1 MVVSYVGKNISFLNQ
16 QTIFETKQLGE
27 DDFAEVVN
35 DRQQMVYNT
44 ALGIVQNEE
53 DAEDVTQEVFLKVY
67 EGLKSFRHE
76 SSLATWIYR
85 ITITTSLDFEKQKK
99 RQKRGGLMQ
108 RVFGNAEEYEKPD
121 FFHPGVA
128 LDKKEDASVL
138 FFAVRKLPE
147 KQRTAFLLHKMEGLT
162 NKEIAGIMETTLLA
176 VESLQVRAKN
186 NLRNYLKEYYTKH
199 FN

>member
-1 MVVSYVGKNISFLNQ
+1 MNQ
-16 QTIFETKQLGE
+16 QGIIETKQYGE
-27 DDFAEVVN
+27 DDFADIVSS
-35 DRQQMVYNT
+35 RQQMVYNT

-67 EGLKSFRHE
+67 EGLKRFRHE
-76 SSLATWIYR
+76 SSLSTWIYR

-99 RQKRGGLMQ
+99 RHKRGGLMQ
-108 RVFGNAEEYEKPD
+108 RVFGYDEVDEKPD

-128 LDKKEDASVL
+128 LDKKEDAAVL
-138 FFAVRKLPE
+138 FMAIKKLPE
-147 KQRTAFLLHKMEGLT
+147 KQRTAFVLHKVEGLT
-162 NKEIAGIMETTLLA
+162 NNEIAVIMETTLLA

-186 NLRNYLKEYYTKH
+186 NLRNHLQDYYKKH

>member
-1 MVVSYVGKNISFLNQ
+1 MNQ
-16 QTIFETKQLGE
+16 QATIIETNRSVGE
-27 DDFAEVVN
+27 DFASIVN
-35 DRQQMVYNT
+35 ERQQMVYNT

-67 EGLKSFRHE
+67 DGLKNFRGE
-76 SSLATWIYR
+76 ASIITWIYR
-85 ITITTSLDFEKQKK
+85 ITITTALDFEKQKK

-108 RVFGNAEEYEKPD
+108 RVFGHNEADEKPD
-121 FFHPGVA
+121 FFHPGAA

-138 FFAVRKLPE
+138 FMAMKKLPE
-147 KQRTAFLLHKMEGLT
+147 KQRTAFLLHKLEGLT
-162 NKEIAGIMETTLLA
+162 NYEIAAIMDTTLLA

-186 NLRNYLKEYYTKH
+186 NLRNYLKVYYEKH

>member
-1 MVVSYVGKNISFLNQ
+1 MNQ
-16 QTIFETKQLGE
+16 QAVIETKQNSE
-27 DDFAEVVN
+27 DDFAGIVN
-35 DRQQMVYNT
+35 ERQQMVYNT

-53 DAEDVTQEVFLKVY
+53 DAEDITQEVFLKVY
-67 EGLKSFRHE
+67 DGLKSFRNE
-76 SSLATWIYR
+76 ASLSTWIYR
-85 ITITTSLDFEKQKK
+85 ITITTALDFEKQKK

-108 RVFGNAEEYEKPD
+108 RVFGYAEANEKPD

-138 FFAVRKLPE
+138 FMAMKKLPE
-147 KQRTAFLLHKMEGLT
+147 KQKTAFVLHKVEGLT
-162 NKEIAGIMETTLLA
+162 NNEIAVIMQTTLLA

-186 NLRNYLKEYYTKH
+186 NLRNLLQDYYKKH

>member
-1 MVVSYVGKNISFLNQ
+1 MNPEAIITTAQN
-16 QTIFETKQLGE
+16 GE
-27 DDFAEVVN
+27 KDFARIVN

-53 DAEDVTQEVFLKVY
+53 DAEDITQEVFLKVY
-67 EGLKSFRHE
+67 EGLQNFRNE
-76 SSLATWIYR
+76 SSLSTWIYR

-108 RVFGNAEEYEKPD
+108 RVFGFTEAVEKPD

-138 FFAVRKLPE
+138 FMAIKKLPE
-147 KQRTAFLLHKMEGLT
+147 KQRTAFVLHKVEGLT
-162 NKEIAGIMETTLLA
+162 NNEIAVIMETTLLA

-186 NLRNYLKEYYTKH
+186 NLRNVLKDYYEKY
-199 FN
+199 FK

>member
-1 MVVSYVGKNISFLNQ
+1 MNEQAIIETNQ
-16 QTIFETKQLGE
+16 NSA
-27 DDFAEVVN
+27 DDFAGIVN
-35 DRQQMVYNT
+35 DRQQMVFNT

-67 EGLKSFRHE
+67 DGLKSFRHE
-76 SSLATWIYR
+76 ASLSTWIYR
-85 ITITTSLDFEKQKK
+85 ITITTALDFEKQKK
-99 RQKRGGLMQ
+99 RHKRGGLMQ
-108 RVFGNAEEYEKPD
+108 RVFGYMEADEKPD

-138 FFAVRKLPE
+138 FMAMKKLPE
-147 KQRTAFLLHKMEGLT
+147 KQRKAFVLHKVEGLT
-162 NKEIAGIMETTLLA
+162 NNEIAVIMGTTLLA

-186 NLRNYLKEYYTKH
+186 NLRNHLKSYYKKH

>member
-1 MVVSYVGKNISFLNQ
+1 MNPEAIITTAQN
-16 QTIFETKQLGE
+16 GE
-27 DDFAEVVN
+27 KDFARIVN

-53 DAEDVTQEVFLKVY
+53 DAEDITQEVFLKVY
-67 EGLKSFRHE
+67 EGLQNFRNE
-76 SSLATWIYR
+76 SSLSTWIYR

-108 RVFGNAEEYEKPD
+108 RVFAFTEAVEKPD

-138 FFAVRKLPE
+138 FMAIKKLPE
-147 KQRTAFLLHKMEGLT
+147 KQRTAFVLHKVEGLT
-162 NKEIAGIMETTLLA
+162 NNEIAVIMETTLLA

-186 NLRNYLKEYYTKH
+186 NLRNVLKDYYEKY
-199 FN
+199 FK

>member
-1 MVVSYVGKNISFLNQ
+1 MNQ
-16 QTIFETKQLGE
+16 QAIIETNQHSE
-27 DDFAEVVN
+27 DDFAGIVN
-35 DRQQMVYNT
+35 SRQQMVYNT

-53 DAEDVTQEVFLKVY
+53 DAEDVTQEVFLKVFD
-67 EGLKSFRHE
+67 GLKLFRHE
-76 SSLATWIYR
+76 ASLSTWIYR
-85 ITITTSLDFEKQKK
+85 ITITTALDFEKQKK

-108 RVFGNAEEYEKPD
+108 RVFGYTEVDEKPD

-138 FFAVRKLPE
+138 FMAIKKLPE
-147 KQRTAFLLHKMEGLT
+147 KQRTAFVLHKVEGLT
-162 NKEIAGIMETTLLA
+162 NNEIAVIMETTLLA

-186 NLRNYLKEYYTKH
+186 NLRNHLQDYYKKH

>member
-1 MVVSYVGKNISFLNQ
+1 MNQ
-16 QTIFETKQLGE
+16 QAIIETTQIGE
-27 DDFAEVVN
+27 DDFAGIVN

-67 EGLKSFRHE
+67 DGLKSFRNE
-76 SSLATWIYR
+76 SSLSTWIYR
-85 ITITTSLDFEKQKK
+85 ITITTSLDFEKKKK
-99 RQKRGGLMQ
+99 REKRGGLMQ
-108 RVFGNAEEYEKPD
+108 RVFGYAEADKKPD

-128 LDKKEDASVL
+128 LDKKEDAKVL
-138 FFAVRKLPE
+138 FMAMKKLPQ
-147 KQRTAFLLHKMEGLT
+147 KQKTAFLLHKMEGLT
-162 NKEIAGIMETTLLA
+162 NNEIAIIMETTLLA

-186 NLRNYLKEYYTKH
+186 NLRNHLKEYYKKH

>member
-1 MVVSYVGKNISFLNQ
+1 MSIFSWNKLFFLNQ
-16 QTIFETKQLGE
+16 QAIIKTKQHADE
-27 DDFAEVVN
+27 DFADIVSGC
-35 DRQQMVYNT
+35 QQMVYNT

-67 EGLKSFRHE
+67 EGLKGFKNE
-76 SSLATWIYR
+76 SSLSTWIYR

-108 RVFGNAEEYEKPD
+108 RVFGYGEADAKPD

-128 LDKKEDASVL
+128 LDKKEDAAVL
-138 FFAVRKLPE
+138 FMAMRKLPE

-162 NKEIAGIMETTLLA
+162 NKEIAAVMKTSLLA

-186 NLRNYLKEYYTKH
+186 NLRNHLKEYYKKH